1 MLMKGYNMSKL
12 LTIVVSG
19 NTLET
24 SADER
29 IILTPVINDVSNLL
43 YGSNQTVSNSRVII
57 PNNS

>member
-1 MLMKGYNMSKL
+1 MSKL

-43 YGSNQTVSNSRVII
+43 HGSNQTVSNSRVII